1 MIKILAVGN
10 SFSQDATALLEFL
23 TPRIHVRNLYI
34 PGCPLSYH
42 AELTKTGARAYE
54 LQEGG
59 EKCVPQLVSLEEGLQ
74 SDAWDYITVQQVSGL
89 AGEEESYE
97 PHLSTLLAYLRRNTK
112 AQLVFHRTWA
122 YEDGSDHPEFIR
134 YGCSRVQMEKAVLQ
148 ATEAVCREKGLPV
161 IPVGDLIARL
171 RTHAFFDPSRG
182 GLSLSRDGFH
192 LSLNFGR
199 CAAAAVWAKYFTG
212 EIPAFF
218 RMEDLSVGY
227 RLIAD
232 ELKKMP

>member
-1 MIKILAVGN
+1 M
-10 SFSQDATALLEFL
+10 
-23 TPRIHVRNLYI
+23 
-34 PGCPLSYH
+34 
-42 AELTKTGARAYE
+42 
-54 LQEGG
+54 
-59 EKCVPQLVSLEEGLQ
+59 
-74 SDAWDYITVQQVSGL
+74 
-89 AGEEESYE
+89 
-97 PHLSTLLAYLRRNTK
+97 
-112 AQLVFHRTWA
+112 
-122 YEDGSDHPEFIR
+122 
-134 YGCSRVQMEKAVLQ
+134 Q

-171 RTHAFFDPSRG
+171 RAHAFFDPSCG

-218 RMEDLSVGY
+218 RREDLSVGY